1 MTPKKKQSSISH
13 FFTSQKQNS
22 SSPESKSSSSHQNS
36 QNGGSFS
43 KSPELNGLNQYS
55 FQNEKDQHS
64 SGPVDLDQ
72 ENSPAFSQPISQTN
86 ANGNQVDS
94 TSQDHIQNG
103 VDQIEN
109 SNHNQEQNHVL
120 PQKRPISSPSKYTY
134 KSRKLEKKKEEESST
149 TASPTNSKSTKSSK
163 KSKLTPLEHQIL
175 ELTEANPDKILLIQV
190 GYKYKIYGQKQAL
203 HVSKCLNI
211 MYIENKEDLRFSYCS
226 FPDNRLHIN
235 LQRILNSNV
244 KIGIVKQM
252 ESAIIK
258 EIDKIGK
265 SGDLM
270 KREITGVYTK
280 GTYMSDE
287 FIGSNLIP
295 NSIEEENPNYI
306 ICINEI
312 NEKEFAIVAV
322 QPLTGEI
329 IWDEFHDSISREEM
343 ETRLLYLRPS
353 EVLVVNNQDKINGST
368 LKCLK
373 LINHD
378 LKIEHKQANTDELSN
393 YLQDDIL
400 QYYQINFSKAIQECI
415 INLIN
420 YLSEFKLNNIFTI
433 PQNISTFKDSRKY
446 MILPANTLTSLEIF
460 QNSTDPN
467 TTRGTLVWLL
477 NHTKTRF
484 GNRLLNKWISRP
496 LIDKNQILLRLKAVE
511 ELCKF
516 NHIIDSLTQQLNK
529 IGKNLDLEELLIKI
543 HYSATTHSNRINR
556 KQIFLMLQSFNDVLK
571 IIKSFEKSISDPNSK
586 LKSKI
591 LNDILLE
598 LLELSKTD
606 VIYNLISMINPSYL
620 LNESKDPFV
629 QKTTFFNL
637 SNNGEGFNEIEKEFE
652 NLKKIDQEF
661 EIELRNIRKLLN
673 RPQLNYVTA
682 QREPYLIEIR
692 NGSNIPTDF
701 IKINSTKTVSR
712 YRNKEIIKL
721 IKLKSYHQELLIQ
734 KCDFA
739 FLQFCQIL
747 DSQYSF
753 LQTIVKNLSILDSL
767 LSLSYYSNNNLKT
780 QPKLSDDLI
789 IDVKQARH
797 PIIEELRNDQTYV
810 SNNINI
816 SYDKNRVLIITGP
829 NMGGKS
835 SYVKTIALFTIMTQI
850 GCYLPCEFANMGIF
864 DSIFIRMGAS
874 DNILKGKSTFMIEM
888 LECNSIISRLTN
900 RSLIILD
907 EIGRGTGTTDG
918 ISLAFS
924 ILKYLIEIEY
934 KPLILFITHYPS
946 LNILENEYPNQV
958 KNYHMGFQE
967 VQNTTKDKDSF
978 PEIIFLYNLV
988 SGVINNS
995 YGLNVAKLAGIPID
1009 IINNAFKISED
1020 LKHEIEISNNDENY
1034 KFLKQL
1040 KDLLNS
1046 NDINNESINNLL
1058 NL

>member
-13 FFTSQKQNS
+13 FFTPQKPKSPTQQQPPKV
-22 SSPESKSSSSHQNS
+22 SPENSTNNGIEKFKFINLKSSNTLNTPESEVEN
-36 QNGGSFS
+36 NVEEVS
-43 KSPELNGLNQYS
+43 KPIYQ
-55 FQNEKDQHS
+55 
-64 SGPVDLDQ
+64 PT
-72 ENSPAFSQPISQTN
+72 AQPIEPEQITTPPKEPPTN
-86 ANGNQVDS
+86 TS
-94 TSQDHIQNG
+94 TSMDHFQFTNSKE
-103 VDQIEN
+103 DQII
-109 SNHNQEQNHVL
+109 
-120 PQKRPISSPSKYTY
+120 PQKRTTEYTY
-134 KSRKLEKKKEEESST
+134 TSRKVAKPTPKK
-149 TASPTNSKSTKSSK
+149 
-163 KSKLTPLEHQIL
+163 KLTPLENQIL
-175 ELTEANPDKILLIQV
+175 EITSQHPDKILLIQV
-190 GYKYKIYGQKQAL
+190 GYKYKIFGEKSAQ
-203 HVSKCLNI
+203 HVSRVLNI

-244 KIGIVKQM
+244 KVGIVKQM

-258 EIDKIGK
+258 EIDKVGK

-270 KREITGVYTK
+270 KREVTGVYTK

-312 NEKEFAIVAV
+312 NEKDFAVVAV

-329 IWDEFHDSISREEM
+329 IYDEFHDLINRDEL

-353 EVLVVNNQDKINGST
+353 EVIVLNNDSKINSST

-378 LKIEHKQANTDELSN
+378 LKIEHKSKSQNMKKLNTYLNDEMLNYYITHYSLS
-393 YLQDDIL
+393 
-400 QYYQINFSKAIQECI
+400 IQECI
-415 INLIN
+415 LHLIE

-446 MILPANTLTSLEIF
+446 MILPANTLTALEIF
-460 QNSTDPN
+460 VN
-467 TTRGTLVWLL
+467 TTEPNSNRGTLCWLL

-496 LIDKNQILLRLKAVE
+496 LIDKEQIQQRLNSVE

-516 NHIIDSLTQQLNK
+516 NHIIDSLSQQLVK

-543 HYSATTHSNRINR
+543 HYSATTHSTRINR

-571 IIKSFEKSISDPNSK
+571 LVKSFEKTITDSNFEIKSNILREM
-586 LKSKI
+586 LK
-591 LNDILLE
+591 DLLK
-598 LLELSKTD
+598 LSKTD

-637 SNNGEGFNEIEKEFE
+637 NSNGEGFEDIKKEFE
-652 NLKKIDQEF
+652 NLKNIESEF
-661 EIELRNIRKLLN
+661 EKELTKIRVLLQ
-673 RPQLNYVTA
+673 RPQLQYVTA

-692 NGSNIPTDF
+692 NGPLVSNLSSDF

-712 YRNKEIIKL
+712 FRNKQIIQL
-721 IKLKSYHQELLIQ
+721 IKLKSYHEEMLIQ
-734 KCDFA
+734 KCDLS

-747 DSQYSF
+747 DCQYSF
-753 LQTIVKNLSILDSL
+753 LSIIVKHLSTLDCL

-780 QPKLSDDLI
+780 KPDLVDDLI

-797 PIIEELRNDQTYV
+797 PIIEQLKNDSSYV
-810 SNNINI
+810 SNDINI
-816 SYDKNRVLIITGP
+816 SYDTNRALIITGP

-835 SYVKTIALFTIMTQI
+835 SYVKTIALFTIMCQI
-850 GCYLPCEFANMGIF
+850 GCYLPCSIAKMGIF

-888 LECNSIISRLTN
+888 SECSQIINRLTN
-900 RSLIILD
+900 RSLVILD

-918 ISLAFS
+918 ISLAFA
-924 ILKYLIEIEY
+924 ILKYLIEIDY

-946 LNILENEYPNQV
+946 LHTIEDEYPGEV
-958 KNYHMGFQE
+958 INYHMGFEEIQTPN
-967 VQNTTKDKDSF
+967 QNF

-988 SGVINNS
+988 RGVINNS
-995 YGLNVAKLAGIPID
+995 YGLNVAKLAGIPNDVIS
-1009 IINNAFKISED
+1009 NAFKISEE
-1020 LKHEIEISNNDENY
+1020 LKKQIEVSTDDKNY
-1034 KFLKQL
+1034 NFLKGV
-1040 KDLLNS
+1040 KNLLS
-1046 NDINNESINNLL
+1046 GEINEESINNLL
-1058 NL
+1058 NI